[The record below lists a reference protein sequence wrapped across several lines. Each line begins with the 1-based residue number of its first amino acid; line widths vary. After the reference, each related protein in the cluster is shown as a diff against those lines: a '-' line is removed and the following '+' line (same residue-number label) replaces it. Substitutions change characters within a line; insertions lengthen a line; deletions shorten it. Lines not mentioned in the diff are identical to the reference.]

1 MKTMAEDNRD
11 DYTAKRL
18 MDDAARAIDAVLLD
32 ETARRKMRVEADTLD
47 TMSAALKIASNHVVA
62 LYD

>member
-1 MKTMAEDNRD
+1 MKTMAEDHRD

-32 ETARRKMRVEADTLD
+32 ETARRRLVREVDELD
-47 TMSAALKIASNHVVA
+47 TMSAALKIASAHVVR